1 MTDPPKRTTSVKRS
15 THRRL
20 GSDAAPYK
28 ARPPPKTQYSIGELA
43 NEFAITTR
51 ALRFYEVR
59 GLLTP
64 DRRGTTRIYSSE
76 DRKRLALILRAKN
89 LGLSLDSISDHLAIH
104 DHAHAGPAE
113 LDALR
118 ERTDQHIAVLTTKRN
133 DLQST
138 LTELRRLRAAIVARM
153 GPPRS
158 RN

>member
-1 MTDPPKRTTSVKRS
+1 MTDPHKRTTSVKR
-15 THRRL
+15 TTPRRQT
-20 GSDAAPYK
+20 SEEAPYK

-64 DRRGTTRIYSSE
+64 DRRGTTRVYSPD

-89 LGLSLDSISDHLAIH
+89 LGLSLDSIGDHLAIH
-104 DHAHAGPAE
+104 DHARAGPAE
-113 LDALR
+113 LEALR

-138 LTELRRLRAAIVARM
+138 LTELRRLRAAIVARL
-153 GPPRS
+153 PPARS